1 MPTNTIPHLPALIPV
16 APARLRPFFLMMK
29 LAPMKR
35 LELTARAK
43 PFWLSVDIDA
53 CGPPSCQAQFSPHP
67 SFFPSPPN
75 PKFFLFFSTLLV
87 PLPSLFRHKIQPET
101 PKVQAPHFS
110 HTQTCRWTRLFQF
123 IKSKP
128 DHSNLHHFLKSITEE
143 DASTKLI
150 ECLLTPPLLPL
161 VAIQS

>member
-1 MPTNTIPHLPALIPV
+1 
-16 APARLRPFFLMMK
+16 MMK

-53 CGPPSCQAQFSPHP
+53 CAPPSCQAQFSPHP
-67 SFFPSPPN
+67 FFFPLPPN
-75 PKFFLFFSTLLV
+75 PKFFLFFSTLLA

-110 HTQTCRWTRLFQF
+110 HTHKSVGGLAFYQF

-128 DHSNLHHFLKSITEE
+128 DHSNLNHFLKSITEE
-143 DASTKLI
+143 DASTKAI
-150 ECLLTPPLLPL
+150 VRLLTPPFLPL
-161 VAIQS
+161 LVIQS